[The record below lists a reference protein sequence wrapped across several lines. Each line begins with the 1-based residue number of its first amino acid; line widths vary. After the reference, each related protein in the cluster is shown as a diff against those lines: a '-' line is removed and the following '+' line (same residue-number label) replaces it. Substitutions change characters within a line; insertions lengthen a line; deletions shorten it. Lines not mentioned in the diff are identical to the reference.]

1 MNKFGRRTFL
11 KNSALSLAP
20 LASSVYGRDAGSDH
34 LKNIGVQLY
43 TVRRTIGK
51 DPAAILASIQ
61 DEGYSEVEAIYTT
74 VPAIL
79 PALQQTKL
87 KPVSVHVEYDIFNGS
102 GEHNTVLENVKKW
115 GFEYIV
121 PPSMKPAQKNSLDAF
136 KPEIAKLNKAG
147 EQAKKMGLNLCY
159 HNHAFEFQPL
169 GGTSPLELLIR
180 ESDPGL
186 VSLETDVFWVSVA
199 GQDPAE
205 FIKRHSGRV
214 ALLHLKDKVK
224 GLTPRFNQDVPKD
237 AFKEVGSGSIDF
249 KAVLRAA
256 TDAGVKHFFVE
267 QDETARNPLS
277 SLEMS
282 YKYLHHLSF

>member
-1 MNKFGRRTFL
+1 M
-11 KNSALSLAP
+11 
-20 LASSVYGRDAGSDH
+20 
-34 LKNIGVQLY
+34 
-43 TVRRTIGK
+43 
-51 DPAAILASIQ
+51 
-61 DEGYSEVEAIYTT
+61 
-74 VPAIL
+74 
-79 PALQQTKL
+79 
-87 KPVSVHVEYDIFNGS
+87 
-102 GEHNTVLENVKKW
+102 
-115 GFEYIV
+115 
-121 PPSMKPAQKNSLDAF
+121 
-136 KPEIAKLNKAG
+136 
-147 EQAKKMGLNLCY
+147 
-159 HNHAFEFQPL
+159 
-169 GGTSPLELLIR
+169 ELLIR

-199 GQDPAE
+199 GTGPAE

-224 GLTPRFNQDVPKD
+224 GSDAPRFNQDVPKD

-282 YKYLHHLSF
+282 YKYLHNLSF